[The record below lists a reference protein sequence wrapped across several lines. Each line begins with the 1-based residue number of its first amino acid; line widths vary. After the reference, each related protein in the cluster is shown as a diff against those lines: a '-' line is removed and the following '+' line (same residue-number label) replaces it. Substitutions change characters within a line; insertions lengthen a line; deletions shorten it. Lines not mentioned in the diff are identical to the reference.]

1 MSFTHQVLG
10 LHRECL
16 QAGVEVELK
25 LWFRGGIEYF
35 NFSKLQAPWSLRT
48 KKRRR
53 IRIRR
58 RTGDKPNHH
67 ITTQFED
74 ISMTAPQFEERSMRA
89 PQFEQRSMRAPQSEE
104 SSMRAPQSK
113 ERFIRAPQS
122 EERSMRAPRLWR
134 GPWEPP
140 SPRRGPL

>member
-48 KKRRR
+48 RKSRR

-67 ITTQFED
+67 VTTQIED
-74 ISMTAPQFEERSMRA
+74 ISMRA
-89 PQFEQRSMRAPQSEE
+89 
-104 SSMRAPQSK
+104 
-113 ERFIRAPQS
+113 
-122 EERSMRAPRLWR
+122 
-134 GPWEPP
+134 P
-140 SPRRGPL
+140 SPRRGP